1 MGRLRSSSGQ
11 AWTAGL
17 VFLAMAA
24 AYLPATLSG
33 LGFVSD
39 DFMILQRLRQAG
51 GLEGALPFFSQS
63 YYDYYRPLGFL
74 SFAADWSLWGDW
86 PAAYHATSL
95 ALHLVNTLLVLM
107 LARRVVG
114 PGASLLAAAIFGL
127 HPANTEAVY
136 WASARFDLLATA
148 LALGA
153 LLALAAPGR
162 PRVVPGAL
170 LYLAALLAKE
180 SVVAVPVAAVAYAW
194 LVRGERPAALLR
206 LCAWLGGAGVVYV
219 VLRQAS
225 GLPPAGGVSRLPKL
239 VVLAALLLLQF
250 ALAHPAA
257 GPLRRRLLAR
267 RNAAAALAVLALAGA
282 GALAAAWPPAGALR
296 GAFTS
301 LGFAA
306 VHLVSPIPPDRWLTP
321 LPWWLGPVGAAVALA
336 LVAAAR
342 RFAAEPVP
350 AFLAFFA
357 AAAFVPVSSMTE
369 GTRYLYLACVPL
381 AIFAAWAFSA
391 LAWHPMAARRALAVV
406 LVAAFAWQIAA
417 KGQDWL
423 WASRMTA
430 RAASAIAGAT
440 GPGCRGA
447 HVVLATAPVRPRGVH
462 ANLNHEALATLADC
476 RPERFTTIVR
486 TAYDTPPVEASIA
499 NDGLTLRIDRYAGGF
514 VTSGDL
520 QRFTVAIDRSA
531 PTRLTNPFGAFEAM
545 ARGSSLAIRQS
556 LAPGDA
562 QGHAWFVFSGG
573 ELRQVVP
580 GP

>member
-1 MGRLRSSSGQ
+1 MGRSRSSSEL
-11 AWTAGL
+11 AWAAGL
-17 VFLAMAA
+17 VFLAIAV

-33 LGFVSD
+33 FGFVSD

-86 PAAYHATSL
+86 PAAYHAASL

-114 PGASLLAAAIFGL
+114 PGAGLAAAAIFGL

-162 PRVVPGAL
+162 PRVVPGAI
-170 LYLAALLAKE
+170 LYLAALLTKE

-194 LVRGERPAALLR
+194 LLGRERPAALLR
-206 LCAWLGGAGVVYV
+206 LCAWLGGAGVIYV
-219 VLRQAS
+219 MLRQAS
-225 GLPPAGGVSRLPKL
+225 GLPPAGGASRLPKL
-239 VVLAALLLLQF
+239 VAMAALLLLQF
-250 ALAHPAA
+250 ALAHPASE
-257 GPLRRRLLAR
+257 PLRRRLLAR
-267 RNAAAALAVLALAGA
+267 RNAAAALAALALAGA
-282 GALAAAWPPAGALR
+282 GVLAAAWPPAAALR

-301 LGFAA
+301 LGFGA
-306 VHLVSPIPPDRWLTP
+306 VHLVSPVPPDRWLTP
-321 LPWWLGPVGAAVALA
+321 LPWWLGPAGAAVALA

-342 RFAAEPVP
+342 RFSDEPVP
-350 AFLAFFA
+350 AFLALFG

-381 AIFAAWAFSA
+381 AIFTAWILPA
-391 LAWHPMAARRALAVV
+391 LAPRQPAARRALAAV
-406 LVAAFAWQIAA
+406 LVAAFTWQIAA
-417 KGQDWL
+417 RGQDWL
-423 WASRMTA
+423 WASRMTE
-430 RAASAIAGAT
+430 RAAATIAAAT

-447 HVVLATAPVRPRGVH
+447 HVVLAAAPVRPRGVH
-462 ANLNHEALATLADC
+462 ANLNHEALAALADC
-476 RPERFTTIVR
+476 RPEQFTTIVR
-486 TAYDTPPVEASIA
+486 TAYDTPLIEASLA
-499 NDGLTLRIDRYAGGF
+499 NDALTLRIDRYAGGF
-514 VTSGDL
+514 VTSGDS

-531 PTRLTNPFGAFEAM
+531 PTRLTNPLGAFEAL
-545 ARGSSLAIRQS
+545 ARGSSLTIRQS

-562 QGHAWFVFSGG
+562 RGNAWFVFSGG
-573 ELRQVVP
+573 ELRHVVP